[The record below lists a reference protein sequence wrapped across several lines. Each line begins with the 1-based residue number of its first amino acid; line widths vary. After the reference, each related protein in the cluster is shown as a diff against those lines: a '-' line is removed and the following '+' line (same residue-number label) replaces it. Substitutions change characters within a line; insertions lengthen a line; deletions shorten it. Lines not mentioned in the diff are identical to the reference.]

1 MSWLLRIWG
10 RVGYFSNEHRF
21 LVESTLQSISSNF
34 FFVKTNQLG
43 GSNPN
48 VILTRQICGQ
58 QKTYL
63 TAKFVGSRHCASAFF
78 LQVPEKRTDI
88 DFTLLYILI
97 LGRYTKFVR
106 KNKMLASRRLLPAA
120 MLECWPQVCRIKITF
135 GLLLTDWFVS
145 TKKNSMKCL
154 VNWISLE
161 FRVRSRNTKN
171 PNLKWDF
178 GYFSNLGGFSV
189 ESSLRSILSRLLLW
203 KRNNST
209 LVI

>member
-1 MSWLLRIWG
+1 MI
-10 RVGYFSNEHRF
+10 F
-21 LVESTLQSISSNF
+21 
-34 FFVKTNQLG
+34 
-43 GSNPN
+43 
-48 VILTRQICGQ
+48 TRQTCSQ

-97 LGRYTKFVR
+97 LGRYSRSHARV
-106 KNKMLASRRLLPAA
+106 LAAGLPHQDHV
-120 MLECWPQVCRIKITF
+120 WIT
-135 GLLLTDWFVS
+135 TVS
-145 TKKNSMKCL
+145 TKTNSMNFF

-171 PNLKWDF
+171 PNLRWDF
-178 GYFSNLGGFSV
+178 GYFSNLGGFSE
-189 ESSLRSILSRLLLW
+189 ESSLRSILSSLLLW

-209 LVI
+209 LVM